1 MVEREPPRS
10 PVILPAAKVVST
22 AVSIASAAAMQ
33 ALLLR
38 LVPSQRNSRA
48 VDRMMPAG
56 LAMPLP
62 AISGAEPWPAFA
74 AACSAPA
81 LTEAA
86 TASPP
91 ESATDW
97 FDRTSPNMLAVRK
110 KSKAVE
116 YGRETGRERAG
127 S

>member
-1 MVEREPPRS
+1 MVERVPPRS
-10 PVILPAAKVVST
+10 PVILPAAKVAST

-38 LVPSQRNSRA
+38 LVPSQRNSMA
-48 VDRMMPAG
+48 VDRMIPAG

-62 AISGAEPWPAFA
+62 VISGAEPWPAFA

-86 TASPP
+86 RPSPP
-91 ESATDW
+91 ESAAAWVD
-97 FDRTSPNMLAVRK
+97 K
-110 KSKAVE
+110 KI
-116 YGRETGRERAG
+116 GRAHV
-127 S
+127 